1 MANYCWNYVV
11 FNGKATQI
19 KKLRNKFKQY
29 DKTNWFV
36 EFGDF
41 VLDKGKVGLTTEE
54 VQKKHKDFYSYGTRS
69 WEFDLRD
76 YPDDDSN
83 TFTVA
88 GDSAWSPPTEL
99 INQICIT
106 YGLSAEMD
114 YEEGTED
121 FAGIVKFDKTGIIS
135 HKEMTCHEYRYHD
148 DYMSWKDNLAMNYEY
163 EVDRED
169 LEYEMNTYHSYASKA
184 HIKDFID
191 WILETSPKPMVN
203 LNYKDL

>member
-41 VLDKGKVGLTTEE
+41 VLDKGKVGLTKEE
-54 VQKKHKDFYSYGTRS
+54 LVKKYKDFYHYGTRY

-88 GDSAWSPPTEL
+88 GDSAWSPPIEL

-106 YGLSAEMD
+106 YGLSAEMN
-114 YEEGTED
+114 YEECNDD
-121 FAGIVKFDKTGIIS
+121 FAGIVKFDKTGIID
-135 HKEMTCHEYRYHD
+135 HKEMTYHEYRYHD
-148 DYMSWKDNLAMNYEY
+148 DFMSWKDNLAMNYEY

-169 LEYEMNTYHSYASKA
+169 LEYEMNTYHSYASKN
-184 HIKDFID
+184 HIKEFID
-191 WILETSPKPMVN
+191 WILEDSTKQTVN

>member
-19 KKLRNKFKQY
+19 KKLRSKFKQY

-36 EFGDF
+36 EFGDY
-41 VLDKGKVGLTTEE
+41 VLNTGKLGATKEE
-54 VQKKHKDFYSYGTRS
+54 LEKKHEDFYYYGTRS

-76 YPDDDSN
+76 YPDDDRN

-88 GDSAWSPPTEL
+88 GDSAWSPPIEL
-99 INQICIT
+99 IRQICIF

-114 YEEGTED
+114 YEECGED
-121 FAGIVKFDKTGIIS
+121 FAGTVKFDETGIKD
-135 HKEMTCHEYRYHD
+135 HKEMTYHEYRYHD
-148 DYMSWKDNLAMNYEY
+148 DIPSWRDNLAMNYEY

-169 LEYEMNTYHSYASKA
+169 LEYEMKTYHSYASET
-184 HIKDFID
+184 HIKEFID
-191 WILETSPKPMVN
+191 WILETNSPTN